1 MSNSTSQS
9 MLDLPF
15 APNTTVNFISQLDS
29 VQGVM

>member
-1 MSNSTSQS
+1 
-9 MLDLPF
+9 MLDMAF